1 MGTATKAKIIFM
13 KVFSFL
19 LILISTNCFAQTS
32 WDYKKEKTREK
43 FPNFSCT
50 IDSVLYNN
58 ETLKGKIT
66 FINFWFAACAP
77 CVAEIDALNEIYS
90 KQKSNSYFNFLSIS
104 VDDPQAINM
113 FVEKYNVKY
122 PVLYLPKADVQKMGF
137 VRGYPTSII
146 LDKDEFV
153 IYKHSG
159 GSSFKK
165 EANRIVKKEIYSQI
179 LQALSNFKN

>member
-1 MGTATKAKIIFM
+1 M
-13 KVFSFL
+13 KVLSTL
-19 LILISTNCFAQTS
+19 LILFSTAGFAQTS
-32 WDYKKEKTREK
+32 WDYKKEKTKEK
-43 FPNFSCT
+43 FPKFSCR

-90 KQKSNSYFNFLSIS
+90 KQKANTSFNFLSIS
-104 VDDPQAINM
+104 VDDPLGINM
-113 FVEKYNVKY
+113 FIEKFSIKY

-146 LDKDEFV
+146 LDKDGFV

-165 EANRIVKKEIYSQI
+165 EANRIVKKEIYPQI

>member
-1 MGTATKAKIIFM
+1 M
-13 KVFSFL
+13 KLILFL
-19 LILISTNCFAQTS
+19 LILFTTNCFAQTS

-43 FPNFSCT
+43 FPKFSCT

-58 ETLKGKIT
+58 ETLNDKIT
-66 FINFWFAACAP
+66 FINFWFVACAP

-90 KQKSNSYFNFLSIS
+90 KQKANTSFNFLSIS

-113 FVEKYNVKY
+113 FIEKYNIKY
-122 PVLYLPKADVQKMGF
+122 PVLYLPKADIQKTGI

-146 LDKDEFV
+146 LDKDGFV
-153 IYKHSG
+153 IYKYSG

-165 EANRIVKKEIYSQI
+165 EANRIVKKEIYPQI
-179 LQALSNFKN
+179 LNALNSIKN